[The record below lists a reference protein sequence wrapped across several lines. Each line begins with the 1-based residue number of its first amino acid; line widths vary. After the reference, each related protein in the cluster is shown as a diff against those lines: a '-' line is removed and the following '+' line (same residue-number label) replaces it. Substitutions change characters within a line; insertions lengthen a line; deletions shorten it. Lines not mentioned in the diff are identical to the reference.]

1 MKITDI
7 RKLVNQ
13 ALAGELLTYGEMRPH
28 LDFTI
33 DEINTTL
40 DSCFPVFS
48 DLESENDVYDY
59 FPDKF
64 IRTVVVPGAAWH
76 FYVNDEE
83 GASTA
88 QQYQLDFEKGKY
100 IMLRDY
106 IDKVPE
112 EYQPDNNAHV
122 PDNPDNMTLGDRGL
136 TLYGTDFFV

>member
-112 EYQPDNNAHV
+112 EYQADNNAYV
-122 PDNPDNMTLGDRGL
+122 PDNPANMTFADGGL

>member
-48 DLESENDVYDY
+48 DLESENDVYD
-59 FPDKF
+59 
-64 IRTVVVPGAAWH
+64 
-76 FYVNDEE
+76 
-83 GASTA
+83 
-88 QQYQLDFEKGKY
+88 
-100 IMLRDY
+100 
-106 IDKVPE
+106 
-112 EYQPDNNAHV
+112 
-122 PDNPDNMTLGDRGL
+122 
-136 TLYGTDFFV
+136 

>member
-112 EYQPDNNAHV
+112 EYQADNNAHV
-122 PDNPDNMTLGDRGL
+122 PDNPDNMTLGDRVL
-136 TLYGTDFFV
+136 ILHVSDFFV

>member
-112 EYQPDNNAHV
+112 EYQADNNAHV
-122 PDNPDNMTLGDRGL
+122 PDNLDNMTLGDRGL

>member
-59 FPDKF
+59 FPAKF

-112 EYQPDNNAHV
+112 EYQADNNAHV

>member
-28 LDFTI
+28 LDFLI

-112 EYQPDNNAHV
+112 EYQADNNAHV

>member
-112 EYQPDNNAHV
+112 EYQADNNAHV
-122 PDNPDNMTLGDRGL
+122 PDNSDNMTLGDRGL

>member
-112 EYQPDNNAHV
+112 EYQADNNAHV
-122 PDNPDNMTLGDRGL
+122 PDNPDNMTLGDRGW